1 HPGSQSGYSGAW
13 TFTLAA
19 PHRVFPAPC
28 FPSAANDLCCGHRMS
43 CGGLMR
49 MLKTLIGACFLA
61 LLAAAPARAQTTPLP
76 YGPPIGIEGAR
87 AVMAAAENEA
97 AKNNWAVVISII
109 DSGGNIVMLH
119 RHNDVQL
126 SSIEI
131 SQGKAKTAL
140 MFKRPSKVLDDAISS
155 GGTGLRFL
163 ALKDIV
169 PLEGGIPIVID
180 GKIVGAIGVSGVLS
194 AQDAQIA
201 RAGIDALK

>member
-1 HPGSQSGYSGAW
+1 
-13 TFTLAA
+13 L
-19 PHRVFPAPC
+19 
-28 FPSAANDLCCGHRMS
+28 
-43 CGGLMR
+43 
-49 MLKTLIGACFLA
+49 
-61 LLAAAPARAQTTPLP
+61 PARAQTVPP
-76 YGPPIGIEGAR
+76 PAGPPIGIEAAR
-87 AVMAAAENEA
+87 KIMTAAEAEA
-97 AKNNWAVVISII
+97 GKNNWSVVIAII
-109 DSGGNIVMLH
+109 DSGGHLVMIH
-119 RHNDVQL
+119 RHDNVQL

-169 PLEGGIPIVID
+169 PLEGGIPIVVD

-194 AQDAQIA
+194 AQDSQIA